1 VSFVLSGAWPPAL
14 LPGETLMT
22 SREAVLNIRCRFTW
36 KTILAA
42 LLFVFASWFMRGMF
56 NMSERLAL
64 LGFLLAVAAFLVFPR
79 PTSWLY
85 LLPFIFFVAGAQ
97 RISLGEFHPTSA
109 SVAMFLFTFWYLA
122 DRIVWNEKAFV
133 PSKMLTLCAVAIV
146 IQAVSVA
153 VSIHH
158 HGQYANN
165 ALRDASSTY
174 QFIPLL
180 AIIPVLISQRD
191 RMDYF
196 LRIMVVVV
204 LLVSISGIMEYHA
217 IGGFARTD
225 MGIGY
230 VYKGRVSG
238 FFRHPNVL
246 AAFLEL
252 GVPLSLALFFREK
265 EVLWKLLAVASVLLG
280 ILSILYTFSR
290 GGLLFLSVGMAIV
303 LFWRFRRKLL
313 IPIVLLVLFVVVL
326 LATSDVFER
335 QMAFFTDPMGSL
347 TEPTIL
353 HRFIS
358 YRGFINQFTDSPLT
372 GVGWGAREFFWGRT
386 LIYSFWEVR
395 HAVSHKNIMDFG
407 GLNSMF
413 LNQAVKGGIISLA
426 AVFTVMAAVVA
437 GALRA
442 FRRGH
447 GIVVIGLVAGLI
459 GFYGHQVV
467 GNQIRWPMA
476 NAAFWINMGLLAAL
490 GAINP
495 GAEQSVDHPPDE
507 AGG

>member
-1 VSFVLSGAWPPAL
+1 
-14 LPGETLMT
+14 MT
-22 SREAVLNIRCRFTW
+22 SRDAILDIRCRFTW
-36 KTILAA
+36 KTLLLA
-42 LLFVFASWFMRGMF
+42 LFFVFITWFLRGAF
-56 NMSERLAL
+56 STTERVAM
-64 LGFLLAVAAFLVFPR
+64 LGFVLAVATFLVFPR
-79 PTSWLY
+79 PSTWLY
-85 LLPFIFFVAGAQ
+85 FLPFVFFVGGAQ
-97 RISLGEFHPTSA
+97 RIVLGEFYPTSA
-109 SVAMFLFTFWYLA
+109 SATMLLFSIWYVV
-122 DRIVWNEKAFV
+122 DRIVWNEKLFV
-133 PSKMLTLCAVAIV
+133 PSKLLGFCTAAVV

-153 VSIHH
+153 VSVHH
-158 HGQYANN
+158 HGQYGFN

-174 QFIPLL
+174 QFIPLAAML
-180 AIIPVLISQRD
+180 PVLLTRLD
-191 RMDYF
+191 RVEIF
-196 LRIMVVVV
+196 LRVLVFVV
-204 LLVSISGIMEYHA
+204 LLVALSGIMEYHS
-217 IGGFARTD
+217 IGSFERTD

-252 GVPLSLALFFREK
+252 GVPLSLALFFRERK
-265 EVLWKLLAVASVLLG
+265 IGWKLLSLVAVFLG

-290 GGLLFLSVGMAIV
+290 GGLLFLFVALAIT
-303 LFWRFRRKLL
+303 LFWHFRKKLL
-313 IPIVLLVLFVVVL
+313 IPVVLLVLFVLIL

-335 QMAFFTDPMGSL
+335 QMAFFTDPMGSI

-353 HRFIS
+353 HRFIT
-358 YRGFINQFTDSPLT
+358 YRGFIHQFLDSPLT

-395 HAVSHKNIMDFG
+395 HSVSHKSIGDFG

-426 AVFTVMAAVVA
+426 AVLAVMAGVAA
-437 GALRA
+437 GAVKALRK
-442 FRRGH
+442 GH
-447 GIVVIGLVAGLI
+447 GIIVVGLVAGLI

-476 NAAFWINMGLLAAL
+476 NAAFWINIGLLAAL
-490 GAINP
+490 GEMSP
-495 GAEQSVDHPPDE
+495 ESGAPTAPSAEA